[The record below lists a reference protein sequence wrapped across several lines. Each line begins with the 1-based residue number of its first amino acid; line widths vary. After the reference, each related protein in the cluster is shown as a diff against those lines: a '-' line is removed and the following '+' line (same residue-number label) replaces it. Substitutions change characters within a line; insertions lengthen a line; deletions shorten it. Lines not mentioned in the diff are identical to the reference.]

1 MSIAEMQAL
10 LGSVTSESPP
20 SAVAAEVPVDSAIGR
35 PLDVESES
43 EERVVGSIGI
53 GIRHS
58 GAAPASELVPPPEAA
73 AADHLGPIPTITK
86 STRGKRN
93 DNFEGLTEKQIQR
106 RLKNR
111 EAALAS
117 KRKVQDKIAD
127 LRQSN
132 ESLQEGI
139 DVLDRQIPLL
149 KELLAS
155 GSSESA
161 PLPSLSGLPGLP
173 GVLSDLPSLEG

>member
-1 MSIAEMQAL
+1 
-10 LGSVTSESPP
+10 VTHEHRRDASST
-20 SAVAAEVPVDSAIGR
+20 
-35 PLDVESES
+35 
-43 EERVVGSIGI
+43 GI
-53 GIRHS
+53 GYLRVPTKRGGS
-58 GAAPASELVPPPEAA
+58 RGASRLGHWQ